1 MTRRYGVSNHTYLE
15 LAGHDL
21 RCGNWCWYSLLSR
34 SQKRDANE
42 LATEIAADLVGKAMD
57 KMSEADNQQV
67 TQIEARFK
75 G

>member
-1 MTRRYGVSNHTYLE
+1 MFPIIPILSWLATIFGVGT
-15 LAGHDL
+15 
-21 RCGNWCWYSLLSR
+21 WCWYSLLSR